1 MKISKKSAAEV
12 EKEYKESPPRQKGQW
27 TEIVERV
34 KDTNSAV
41 EVTELS
47 KGQVAAAARKFKESG
62 LRFRAFYGE
71 GRILVLPP
79 EAKK

>member
-12 EKEYKESPPRQKGQW
+12 EKEYRESPPRQKGAW

-34 KDTNSAV
+34 KDTGQAV

-47 KGQVAAAARKFKESG
+47 KGQVAAAARKFKEEG
-62 LRFRAFYGE
+62 LRFRAFYNE

-79 EAKK
+79 ESKK

>member
-12 EKEYKESPPRQKGQW
+12 EKEYKENPPRKMGQW
-27 TEIVERV
+27 TEVVETV
-34 KDTNSAV
+34 KKFEQA
-41 EVTELS
+41 TEITGLS
-47 KGQVAAAARKFKESG
+47 KGQVAAAARKFKECG